1 MIKVENDYE
10 TVTYEH
16 SFHSHIYENHLEILL
31 DYHTR
36 PRSNNI
42 RIEQIVNK
50 VTTSQKS
57 EKEQTSCSSTNHIY
71 QNIPKEPPK
80 EKFWTIPFLL
90 ESPKNKDFQPPDLEI
105 DFLLDSG
112 AESNIV
118 NILTWNEIKNLHP
131 RLIPVKNNK

>member
-1 MIKVENDYE
+1 MIKVENHYE

-50 VTTSQKS
+50 VTTSPKS
-57 EKEQTSCSSTNHIY
+57 EKEQTS
-71 QNIPKEPPK
+71 
-80 EKFWTIPFLL
+80 
-90 ESPKNKDFQPPDLEI
+90 
-105 DFLLDSG
+105 
-112 AESNIV
+112 
-118 NILTWNEIKNLHP
+118 
-131 RLIPVKNNK
+131 